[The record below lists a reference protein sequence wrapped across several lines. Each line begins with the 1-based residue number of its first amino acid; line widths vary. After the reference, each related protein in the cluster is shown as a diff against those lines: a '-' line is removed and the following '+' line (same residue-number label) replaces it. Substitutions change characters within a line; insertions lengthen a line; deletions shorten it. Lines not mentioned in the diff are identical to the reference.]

1 MANKSRQP
9 RKPNYETVSISK
21 VKGHR
26 QGKHHLLIEGVLL
39 DLEILP
45 KGSAIK
51 IPLAGTDG
59 VKLADLR
66 SAIHRATT
74 LRKLNVET
82 SSDRENFYIW
92 KR

>member
-1 MANKSRQP
+1 MAKKGQQH
-9 RKPNYETVSISK
+9 RKPKYQTVSVSK
-21 VKGHR
+21 VRGHR
-26 QGKHHLLIEGVLL
+26 RGKHHLLVEGVLL

-74 LRKLNVET
+74 SKKLDVET
-82 SSDRENFYIW
+82 SSDQENFYIW